1 MITSVYLVYTLF
13 MQFQFS
19 EDLRETKIVFLSKRS
34 ETRKTRK
41 ILFYKKDLEITDAQ
55 TKKLLLARLI
65 NGLKNGWHSF
75 SCVRI
80 LSIRK
85 LTQLVTLSAKSGPGF
100 EPGTSRMPCERS
112 TTVLHP
118 VRGVAKSH

>member
-41 ILFYKKDLEITDAQ
+41 ILFYKKDLETTDAQ

-100 EPGTSRMPCERS
+100 EPGTSRMLSERS